1 MTTPSC
7 ALHFALRELA
17 PHWLPGLSATGA
29 VRRSS
34 LRWAPPTQGV
44 WRSCGWGW
52 GRSDGFV
59 SACAHALRAS
69 TGLLPGAGFVLT
81 SARAR
86 AWMCRRAFYDQRI
99 AAEVAGD
106 ALGDEYK
113 GYIFRIAGG
122 NDKQGFPMRQ
132 GIMVDHRVKIL
143 MSKGHACYR
152 PRVKGERKRKAVR
165 GCIVNADMAVL
176 HLVVVK
182 KGEEEIPGLTDR
194 EIPRRKAPKRA
205 NKIRK
210 LFNLTKED
218 DVTQYVI
225 RREIPGKDGKKG
237 YSKAP
242 KIQRLVTPQVLQ
254 RKRARLALKKK
265 WSAKSKAAHA
275 EYEQMMAA
283 RSKAKRA
290 EQASKRSKRSGSKA

>member
-1 MTTPSC
+1 MN
-7 ALHFALRELA
+7 
-17 PHWLPGLSATGA
+17 
-29 VRRSS
+29 
-34 LRWAPPTQGV
+34 Q
-44 WRSCGWGW
+44 
-52 GRSDGFV
+52 
-59 SACAHALRAS
+59 
-69 TGLLPGAGFVLT
+69 
-81 SARAR
+81 
-86 AWMCRRAFYDQRI
+86 
-99 AAEVAGD
+99 EVVGD
-106 ALGDEYK
+106 VLGDEFK
-113 GYIFRIAGG
+113 GYIFKISGG
-122 NDKQGFPMRQ
+122 NDKQGFPMKQ
-132 GIMVDHRVKIL
+132 GIMTAKRVRLLLK
-143 MSKGHACYR
+143 KGSSCYR
-152 PRVKGERKRKAVR
+152 QRRKGERKRKAVR

-237 YSKAP
+237 TSKAP

-265 WSAKSKAAHA
+265 WSAKSKAAAA
-275 EYEQMMAA
+275 EYEQMLAA
-283 RSKAKRA
+283 RAKAKRA
-290 EQASKRSKRSGSKA
+290 EQASKRSKRSGSRAD

>member
-1 MTTPSC
+1 
-7 ALHFALRELA
+7 
-17 PHWLPGLSATGA
+17 
-29 VRRSS
+29 V
-34 LRWAPPTQGV
+34 
-44 WRSCGWGW
+44 
-52 GRSDGFV
+52 
-59 SACAHALRAS
+59 
-69 TGLLPGAGFVLT
+69 
-81 SARAR
+81 
-86 AWMCRRAFYDQRI
+86 
-99 AAEVAGD
+99 
-106 ALGDEYK
+106 
-113 GYIFRIAGG
+113 FRIAGG

-165 GCIVNADMAVL
+165 GCIVQADMAVL

-182 KGEEEIPGLTDR
+182 KGDEEIPGLTDR

-210 LFNLTKED
+210 LFNLTKDD

-237 YSKAP
+237 TSKAP

-265 WSAKSKAAHA
+265 WSAKSKAAAA
-275 EYEQMMAA
+275 EYEQMLAA
-283 RSKAKRA
+283 RAKAKRA

>member
-1 MTTPSC
+1 MRRTAT
-7 ALHFALRELA
+7 LRELA
-17 PHWLPGLSATGA
+17 PHWLSGLYATGTG
-29 VRRSS
+29 RCRS
-34 LRWAPPTQGV
+34 LRLGAHVRVG
-44 WRSCGWGW
+44 RSCERGG
-52 GRSDGFV
+52 GIDGFV
-59 SACAHALRAS
+59 SACAAFF
-69 TGLLPGAGFVLT
+69 TGPLPPSRCRT
-81 SARAR
+81 SADISPCR
-86 AWMCRRAFYDQRI
+86 AWLRRRAFYDQRI

-113 GYIFRIAGG
+113 GYIFRISGG

-265 WSAKSKAAHA
+265 WSAKSKAAAA
-275 EYEQMMAA
+275 EYEQMLAA
-283 RSKAKRA
+283 RAKAKRA